1 MHSIIT
7 IDARYK
13 GPPNSGNGGYA
24 CGLMA
29 KEITGAVEAS
39 LRRPPPLDTAMQL
52 KVDES
57 GMQMLDGDTLVGTAK
72 VVALDLDVP
81 KLPTPL
87 TLGIDPVDAP
97 GRPSKFEPFATCF
110 VCGHGRTHP
119 DGLCIHSK
127 LVDGNEGLVASRWIL
142 NADFGG
148 ADGMVRPE
156 ILWAALDCPGY
167 FACAPGEAALL
178 GRLTAEVIAPL
189 AATGEATVMGWDLGG
204 EGRKRKCGTAVFD
217 AGGAL
222 VAKAEGL
229 WIIVDPE
236 TLKG

>member
-1 MHSIIT
+1 MHSEVT
-7 IDARYK
+7 IEARYK

-29 KEITGAVEAS
+29 REISGAVEAS
-39 LRRPPPLDTAMQL
+39 LRTPPPLDTAMQL
-52 KVDES
+52 EVGDS
-57 GMQMLDGDTLVGTAK
+57 GVRMLNGDTLVGTAK
-72 VVALDLDVP
+72 TAALDLEAP
-81 KLPTPL
+81 KLPVPL
-87 TLGIDPVDAP
+87 TLGGDPVDAP

-127 LVDGNEGLVASRWIL
+127 LVDGHEGLVASQWVL
-142 NADFGG
+142 GADYGG

-156 ILWAALDCPGY
+156 IIWAALDCPGY

-178 GRLTAEVIAPL
+178 GRLTAEITAPL
-189 AATGEATVMGWDLGG
+189 KAEGEATVIGWDLGG

-217 AGGAL
+217 ADGVL
-222 VAKAEGL
+222 IAKAEGL

-236 TLKG
+236 KVKG